1 MICNNQK
8 CVFHK
13 GETECLLPEVENF
26 QVTANEIVISCL
38 NYIQDEKDLSRE
50 GKEKLK
56 KLKGGAANE

>member
-13 GETECLLPEVENF
+13 GETECLLPGVENF

-38 NYIQDEKDLSRE
+38 NYIRYEKDLSCE

-56 KLKGGAANE
+56 KLKGGAIDE